1 LRPGPGFPTLARL
14 YGGRTTASTGCAVVS
29 VKRCGIGLEE
39 FWTPIAAWQP
49 VRAIDSLDFSNA
61 S

>member
-1 LRPGPGFPTLARL
+1 MTRDFGQQKAGFESRFLL
-14 YGGRTTASTGCAVVS
+14 VHWW
-29 VKRCGIGLEE
+29 
-39 FWTPIAAWQP
+39 WTPIAAWQP